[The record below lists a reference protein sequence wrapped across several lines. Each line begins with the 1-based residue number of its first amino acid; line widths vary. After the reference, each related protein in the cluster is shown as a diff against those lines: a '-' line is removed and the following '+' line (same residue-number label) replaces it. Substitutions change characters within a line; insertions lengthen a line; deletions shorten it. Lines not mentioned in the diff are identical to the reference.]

1 MFGLSQAVIKVR
13 GNMITVRTALC
24 NIYSFGIV
32 LPRIYWKDSFQVNTL
47 LVN

>member
-1 MFGLSQAVIKVR
+1 
-13 GNMITVRTALC
+13 MIIERTALS

-32 LPRIYWKDSFQVNTL
+32 LPRLYWKDSFLVNTL